1 MYHEKIRSQIL
12 EGSLADFP
20 GHLSGM
26 YRGYHVSIQNRN
38 AQFIVK
44 INAHME
50 GDVNNGALAQ
60 FLERQKEI
68 SRELL
73 KADVFPYMAVL
84 TIKGPNLAKNIPSV
98 LNENLMPVF
107 QFLSGNGYV
116 SGCEQCGSDNG
127 DVHCYEV
134 NGDATSS
141 AITAGANWRWRCR
154 IISSRS
160 ARRNPGWFR
169 GWWVRSSVL

>member
-20 GHLSGM
+20 GHLSGV
-26 YRGYHVSIQNRN
+26 YRGYHDSIQNRN

-73 KADVFPYMAVL
+73 KVDVFP
-84 TIKGPNLAKNIPSV
+84 T
-98 LNENLMPVF
+98 
-107 QFLSGNGYV
+107 
-116 SGCEQCGSDNG
+116 
-127 DVHCYEV
+127 
-134 NGDATSS
+134 
-141 AITAGANWRWRCR
+141 WRC
-154 IISSRS
+154 
-160 ARRNPGWFR
+160 
-169 GWWVRSSVL
+169 

>member
-50 GDVNNGALAQ
+50 G
-60 FLERQKEI
+60 
-68 SRELL
+68 
-73 KADVFPYMAVL
+73 M
-84 TIKGPNLAKNIPSV
+84 
-98 LNENLMPVF
+98 
-107 QFLSGNGYV
+107 
-116 SGCEQCGSDNG
+116 
-127 DVHCYEV
+127 
-134 NGDATSS
+134 
-141 AITAGANWRWRCR
+141 
-154 IISSRS
+154 
-160 ARRNPGWFR
+160 
-169 GWWVRSSVL
+169 